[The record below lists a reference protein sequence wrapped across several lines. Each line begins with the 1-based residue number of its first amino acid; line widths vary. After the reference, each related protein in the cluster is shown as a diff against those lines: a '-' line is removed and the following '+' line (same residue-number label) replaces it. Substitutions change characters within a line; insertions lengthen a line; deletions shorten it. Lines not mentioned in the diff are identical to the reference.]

1 MDAIDTMISRVTHL
15 PPFPPQ
21 VPQLLDLLRKEDV
34 EASEVVTLIS
44 YDPGL
49 TANVMRLCNSVFF
62 GSGRPAADLD
72 EAVLRLGFDEV
83 YQLVLVLSS
92 AGVLMPGQKGYGFEP
107 AELWKHSVVSAL
119 AAKVMA
125 RDKGDEDNVAFTA
138 GLLHDVGKVVL
149 AQALE
154 DSYHQLVSEVQDAQS
169 PLLET
174 EKKLLGVQH
183 AEIGGRML
191 ARWKFSAPIVTAV
204 WSHHEPALAGP
215 HKKLASYMYLA
226 NMVAYFMGYG
236 YGHVA
241 FALRGRAEAL
251 EITGIEAPE
260 LPKYMLETFESL
272 EKVKSLLNFSF

>member
-1 MDAIDTMISRVTHL
+1 MINKVTHL
-15 PPFPPQ
+15 PPFPPE
-21 VPQLLDLLRKEDV
+21 VPQLLELLRKEDV
-34 EASEVVTLIS
+34 EAGDVVTLIS

-62 GSGRPAADLD
+62 GSARPAADLE

-92 AGVLMPGQKGYGFEP
+92 ASALMPGQKGYGLEP
-107 AELWKHSVVSAL
+107 TELWKHSVVSAL

-125 RDKGDEDNVAFTA
+125 RDRGDEDNIAFTA

-149 AQALE
+149 AQALDE
-154 DSYHQLVSEVQDAQS
+154 SYARLMQEVQDSQS

-183 AEIGGRML
+183 AEVGGRML
-191 ARWKFSAPIVTAV
+191 ARWKFSSQIVAAV
-204 WSHHEPALAGP
+204 WSHHDPAMAGP

-241 FALRGRAEAL
+241 FAMRGRAEAL
-251 EITGIEAPE
+251 EITGMQPSD
-260 LPKYMLETFESL
+260 LPRYMLETFDNL
-272 EKVKSLLNFSF
+272 EKVKGLLNFSF